1 MIVMPKVS
9 VIIPTCNRAAFL
21 PGAVQSAK
29 QAGSHLE
36 IIVVDDAST
45 DETPEV
51 CRQLSDIRYIRL
63 PQHAGLAGA
72 RNAGI
77 RASTAEIVAFLD
89 DDDLRLPDSLDSQ
102 VRALD
107 ASPTAAFC
115 YGQVLIADPLRQL
128 PTGEILP
135 QRCPDGD
142 IFWELLEQN
151 FIPVPSVVARRKA
164 LIEAQM
170 FSDGLKGVE
179 DWQLWLRITE
189 SQPVVAVQ
197 EPVAL
202 YRKANNSSGQLSSD
216 FTTMY
221 QYMRLVQASAL
232 KLPRA
237 AAASRSQR
245 RRARLRFVTRLY
257 RSLLYEATTALAAGD
272 RRTARAVT
280 REAVRLRPLRGR
292 ADLAFL
298 TVMRGLRRLI
308 PGRANG
314 SGSQVN
320 D

>member
-1 MIVMPKVS
+1 MIVMPRVS

-36 IIVVDDAST
+36 IIVVDDGST

-51 CRQLSDIRYIRL
+51 CRQLSGIRYIRL
-63 PQHAGLAGA
+63 PHRVGLAGA

-77 RASTAEIVAFLD
+77 LASTAEIVAFLD

-115 YGQVLIADPLRQL
+115 YGQMLIADPLRQL
-128 PTGEILP
+128 PTGEIIP
-135 QRCPDGD
+135 QRCPAGD

-151 FIPVPSVVARRKA
+151 FIPVVSVVARRKA
-164 LIEAQM
+164 LIESQM
-170 FSDGLKGVE
+170 FTDKKGVE
-179 DWQLWLRITE
+179 DWELWLRITE
-189 SQPVVAVQ
+189 SRPVVAIQ

-202 YRKANNSSGQLSSD
+202 YRKANSSSGQLSSD

-221 QYMRLVQASAL
+221 RYMRLVQASAL

-237 AAASRSQR
+237 VAASRSQR
-245 RRARLRFVTRLY
+245 RRARLRFVKRLY
-257 RSLLYEATTALAAGD
+257 RSLLYEATKALAADD
-272 RRTARAVT
+272 RRTARAFT
-280 REAVRLRPLRGR
+280 REAVLLRPLRGR

-298 TVMRGLRRLI
+298 TVLRGLRRLI

-314 SGSQVN
+314 PGSHVN

>member
-1 MIVMPKVS
+1 MGMVS
-9 VIIPTCNRAAFL
+9 VIIPTCNRADFL
-21 PGAVQSAK
+21 PGAIESAK

-36 IIVVDDAST
+36 IIVVDDGST

-51 CRQLSDIRYIRL
+51 CRQLSGIRYIRL
-63 PQHAGLAGA
+63 PHNVGLAEA

-77 RASTAEIVAFLD
+77 LASTAEIVAFLD
-89 DDDLRLPDSLDSQ
+89 DDDLRLPGSLGAQ
-102 VRALD
+102 VRALE

-115 YGQVLIADPLRQL
+115 YGQVLIADPLRRL

-135 QRCPDGD
+135 EHCPAGD

-151 FIPVPSVVARRKA
+151 FIPVPSVVARRNA
-164 LIEAQM
+164 LIESQM
-170 FSDGLKGVE
+170 FNDKQGIE
-179 DWQLWLRITE
+179 DWELWLRLTE
-189 SQPVVAVQ
+189 SHPVVAVQ

-202 YRKANNSSGQLSSD
+202 YRKSNGSSGQLSSN
-216 FTTMY
+216 FSTMY
-221 QYMRLVQASAL
+221 RYMRLVQEAAL

-245 RRARLRFVTRLY
+245 RRARRGFVTRLY
-257 RSLLYEATTALAAGD
+257 RPLFCQVMVALAAGD
-272 RRTARAVT
+272 RETARAFT

-292 ADLAFL
+292 ADVAFL
-298 TVMRGLRRLI
+298 KMLRSLRRLM

-314 SGSQVN
+314 SSSHVN

>member
-1 MIVMPKVS
+1 MIVTPRVS

-36 IIVVDDAST
+36 IIVVDDGST

-63 PQHAGLAGA
+63 PHNVGLARA

-77 RASTAEIVAFLD
+77 LASAAEFVAFLD

-102 VRALD
+102 VRALG

-115 YGQVLIADPLRQL
+115 YGKVLIADPLRQL

-135 QRCPDGD
+135 QRCPAGD
-142 IFWELLEQN
+142 IFWQLLEQN
-151 FIPVPSVVARRKA
+151 FIQVPSVVARRNA
-164 LIEAQM
+164 LIEADM
-170 FSDGLKGVE
+170 FTDAKGIE
-179 DWQLWLRITE
+179 DWELWLRMTE
-189 SQPVVAVQ
+189 SRPVVAVQ

-202 YRKANNSSGQLSSD
+202 YRKSNSSSGQLSSD
-216 FTTMY
+216 FRTMY
-221 QYMRLVQASAL
+221 QYMRLVQEAAL

-237 AAASRSQR
+237 AAASRWQR
-245 RRARLRFVTRLY
+245 RRARRRFITGLY
-257 RSLLYEATTALAAGD
+257 RSLLYEATAALAAGD
-272 RRTARAVT
+272 RTTARAVN
-280 REAVRLRPLRGR
+280 REAVLLRPLRGR
-292 ADLAFL
+292 TDLVVL
-298 TVMRGLRRLI
+298 TVLRGLRKLI

-314 SGSQVN
+314 SGSHVKN
-320 D
+320 

>member
-1 MIVMPKVS
+1 MPRVS
-9 VIIPTCNRAAFL
+9 VIIPTCNRARFL
-21 PGAVQSAK
+21 PGAVESAK

-36 IIVVDDAST
+36 IIVVDDGST

-51 CRQLSDIRYIRL
+51 CRQLSGIRYIRL
-63 PQHAGLAGA
+63 PHNVGLAEA

-77 RASTAEIVAFLD
+77 LASAAEIVAFLD

-107 ASPTAAFC
+107 ASPDAAFC

-135 QRCPDGD
+135 RRCPAGD
-142 IFWELLEQN
+142 IFWELLEHN

-164 LIEAQM
+164 LIEAEM
-170 FSDGLKGVE
+170 FTDEKGVE
-179 DWQLWLRITE
+179 DWELWLRMTE
-189 SQPVVAVQ
+189 SHPVVAVQ
-197 EPVAL
+197 EPVAV
-202 YRKANNSSGQLSSD
+202 YRKPNSTSGQLSSD

-221 QYMRLVQASAL
+221 KYMRSVQESAL

-237 AAASRSQR
+237 AAAPRSRR
-245 RRARLRFVTRLY
+245 RRARRRFVNGLY
-257 RSLLYEATTALAAGD
+257 RSLLYEATAALAAGD
-272 RRTARAVT
+272 RGAARAVA
-280 REAVRLRPLRGR
+280 REAVLLRPLRGR

-298 TVMRGLRRLI
+298 TVMRGLRRLM

-314 SGSQVN
+314 SGSRVN

>member
-1 MIVMPKVS
+1 MIVPPRVS

-36 IIVVDDAST
+36 IIVVDDGST

-51 CRQLSDIRYIRL
+51 CRQLSGIRYIRL
-63 PQHAGLAGA
+63 PHNVGLAGA

-77 RASTAEIVAFLD
+77 LASAADFVAFLD

-107 ASPTAAFC
+107 ASPSAAFC
-115 YGQVLIADPLRQL
+115 YGQVMIADPLRQL

-135 QRCPDGD
+135 QRCPAGD
-142 IFWELLEQN
+142 IFWELLEKN
-151 FIPVPSVVARRKA
+151 FIPVLTVVARRKA
-164 LIEAQM
+164 LIECQM
-170 FSDGLKGVE
+170 FTDKERVE
-179 DWQLWLRITE
+179 DWELWLRMTE
-189 SQPVVAVQ
+189 SRPVVAVQ

-202 YRKANNSSGQLSSD
+202 YRKANSTSGQLSSD
-216 FTTMY
+216 VTTMY
-221 QYMRLVQASAL
+221 QYMRSVQESAL
-232 KLPRA
+232 KRPRA

-245 RRARLRFVTRLY
+245 RRARHRFVTGLY
-257 RSLLYEATTALAAGD
+257 SSLLYEATAALASGD
-272 RRTARAVT
+272 RRTARALT
-280 REAVRLRPLRGR
+280 REAVLLRPLRGR

-298 TVMRGLRRLI
+298 TVLRGLRRLI
-308 PGRANG
+308 PGGANG
-314 SGSQVN
+314 SGSHVN